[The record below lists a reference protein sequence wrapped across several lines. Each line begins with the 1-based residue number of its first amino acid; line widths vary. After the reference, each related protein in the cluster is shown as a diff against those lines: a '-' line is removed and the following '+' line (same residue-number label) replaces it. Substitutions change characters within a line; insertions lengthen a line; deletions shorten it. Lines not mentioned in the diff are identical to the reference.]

1 MNAQEMKDA
10 SRRFM
15 TGVFD
20 EGDFALFDEMTTD
33 GYAFTIARPG
43 LIPKREFVDTVR
55 GFRSG
60 FSVIRN
66 TFEEQVI
73 EGNVVVTRGT
83 SHVTQLAPADDR
95 NAIPMEASVPWIVF
109 TRFEGDLISEHYEV
123 WDELGL
129 MYQLGAIPE
138 PE

>member
-20 EGDFALFDEMTTD
+20 EGDFSLLDEMTTD
-33 GYAFTIARPG
+33 GYSFTIARPG
-43 LIPKREFVDTVR
+43 VIPRESFEEAVG
-55 GFRSG
+55 GFREA

-66 TFEEQVI
+66 TYEEQVV

-83 SHVTQLAPADDR
+83 SHLTQAAPADDPTAVPK
-95 NAIPMEASVPWIVF
+95 NASVPWIVF
-109 TRFEGDLISEHYEV
+109 TRFEGDRISEHYEV

-129 MYQLGAIPE
+129 MYQLGAIPV